1 MNRLLQDLRY
11 GGRMLR
17 KNPGF
22 TIVALIALIL
32 GIASTTAI
40 FSVVDGVLLHPLPY
54 PDSDHILSV
63 SQTVRSTGVS
73 TQDSSPANYLDW
85 LSQNNVFSH
94 MAASRG
100 GQGNLT
106 EGDRPE
112 RVRITVATATFFPL
126 FGVNPIL
133 GRTLLPTDEKA
144 GNANVVVLSYGLW
157 ERRFGSDRSVIGRD
171 IKLNG
176 EPHTVVGV
184 MPANFSPDDYGEL
197 WVPSPWGVPA
207 NALRPA
213 EDPRPSR
220 GSNYLDVW
228 ARLRPGVTL
237 EQARAEM
244 NAMMLRLEKQY
255 PNDDMG
261 VGIALTPLH
270 EEMVSGIR
278 PVLLVLVAAVA
289 SLLLIGCANVANLQL
304 ARAAGRAKEISIRA
318 ALGASRLRLIRQM
331 LTESVLLSLLGGILG
346 VLVAAWAVPLLVA
359 LSPSDIR
366 GFKEIGL
373 NLNVLVFGFLA
384 SVLTGILFGLVP
396 ALAVSSANPSAS
408 LGEGERGS
416 TASRSRSR
424 SVLIATEV
432 GLSLVLLIGAGLMVK
447 SFSKLTRVDPGF
459 VPERLLVF
467 DIGPS
472 FTDEARQTIFYQ
484 EVVARVQSVPGVE
497 RASAVSR
504 LPLTGGNSSRSFN
517 LPGSNTGYS
526 SDIRV
531 GTPEYFRTLG
541 IPLLQGR
548 NFTEHDTKNSA
559 PVAIVNDAFV
569 RATFPGQDPIGKYVV
584 NFGPHNEKLEIVGV
598 VGNVRHLALE
608 TTPRAELYQPLGQ
621 ASWPRMFIAVRTL
634 APNPLT
640 LVPAVQEAVWSVD
653 KNVAPGTAR
662 SMEELVARSLLKRKF
677 TMTLLTI
684 FAGLAVTLAA
694 IGLYGVMSYSVSQR
708 TREIGIRMALGAQRA
723 EVLKLIVKQG
733 MKVTAIGVLLGIIAS
748 LGLTRLIV
756 NLLFGVSATDFTTFL
771 ALSFVLLSVALLA
784 CWLPARRASGV
795 DPMVALR
802 SE

>member
-1 MNRLLQDLRY
+1 
-11 GGRMLR
+11 MLR

-22 TIVALIALIL
+22 TIVALIALVL

-40 FSVVDGVLLHPLPY
+40 FSVVDGVLLHSLPY
-54 PDSDHILSV
+54 PDSERILAV
-63 SQTVRSTGVS
+63 SQTVRSTGIS

-85 LSQNNVFSH
+85 ASQNNVFSH
-94 MAASRG
+94 IAASRG

-112 RVRITVATATFFPL
+112 RVRMTVTTASFFPL

-144 GNANVVVLSYGLW
+144 GNANVVVLSHGLW
-157 ERRFGSDRSVIGRD
+157 ERRFASDRNVIGRE

-184 MPANFSPDDYGEL
+184 MPPNFSPDDYGEL
-197 WVPSPWGVPA
+197 WLPSPWGVPA

-228 ARLRPGVTL
+228 ARLKPGISL
-237 EQARAEM
+237 GQAQAEM
-244 NAMMLRLEKQY
+244 NAIMLRLEKQY
-255 PNDDMG
+255 PVDNEG

-278 PVLLVLVAAVA
+278 PILLVLVAAVG

-318 ALGASRLRLIRQM
+318 ALGAGRWRLIRQM
-331 LTESVLLSLLGGILG
+331 LTESVLLALIGGILG

-359 LSPSDIR
+359 LSPPDIR
-366 GFKEIGL
+366 GFNEIGL
-373 NLNVLVFGFLA
+373 NRGVLVFSFLA

-396 ALAVSSANPSAS
+396 ALVASSANPSAS
-408 LGEGERGS
+408 LGDSERGS
-416 TASRSRSR
+416 TSSRSRSR
-424 SVLIATEV
+424 SILIAAEV

-459 VPERLLVF
+459 VPERLLIF

-472 FTDEARQTIFYQ
+472 FSDEARQTIFYQ
-484 EVVARVQSVPGVE
+484 QIIARVQAVPGVE
-497 RASAVSR
+497 RAAAVSR
-504 LPLTGGNSSRSFN
+504 LPLSGGNSSRTFN
-517 LPGSNTGYS
+517 LPGTSVNYS

-548 NFTEHDTKNSA
+548 NFTEHDTKGSA
-559 PVAIVNDAFV
+559 PVAIVNEALV
-569 RATFPGQDPIGKYVV
+569 RAAFPGQDPIGKYIV
-584 NFGPHNEKLEIVGV
+584 NFGPKNEKLEIVGV

-608 TTPRAELYQPLGQ
+608 TTPRPELYQPLGQ
-621 ASWPRMFIAVRTL
+621 ASWPRMFVAVRTL
-634 APNPLT
+634 ASNPLT
-640 LVPAVQEAVWSVD
+640 LVPAIQEAVWSVD

-662 SMEELVARSLLKRKF
+662 SMEGLVARSLLKRKF

-723 EVLKLIVKQG
+723 QVLKLIVNQG

-748 LGLTRLIV
+748 LGLTRLIA
-756 NLLFGVSATDFTTFL
+756 NLLFGVSATDFATFFV
-771 ALSFVLLSVALLA
+771 LSIILLSVALLA
-784 CWLPARRASGV
+784 CWWPARRASGV

-802 SE
+802 AE

>member
-1 MNRLLQDLRY
+1 MNKLLQDLRY
-11 GGRMLR
+11 GSRMLR

-54 PDSDHILSV
+54 PDSEHILSV

-85 LSQNNVFSH
+85 ASQNNVFSQ

-100 GQGNLT
+100 AQGNLT

-112 RVRITVATATFFPL
+112 RVRITVATASFFSL
-126 FGVNPIL
+126 FGVNPVL
-133 GRTLLPTDEKA
+133 GRTLLPSDEKA
-144 GNANVVVLSYGLW
+144 GSANVVVLSHGLW
-157 ERRFGSDRSVIGRD
+157 ERRFGSDRSVIGRE

-184 MPANFSPDDYGEL
+184 MPQNFSPDDYGEL
-197 WVPSPWGVPA
+197 WLPSPWGVPA

-213 EDPRPSR
+213 EDPRSSR

-228 ARLRPGVTL
+228 ARLKPGVSL
-237 EQARAEM
+237 EQARVEM
-244 NAMMLRLEKQY
+244 NAIMLRLEKQY

-278 PVLLVLVAAVA
+278 PVLLVLAAAVA

-318 ALGASRLRLIRQM
+318 ALGASRWRLIRQM
-331 LTESVLLSLLGGILG
+331 LTESVLLALLGGILG

-373 NLNVLVFGFLA
+373 NLNVLAFSFLA

-396 ALAVSSANPSAS
+396 ALAVSSAGPSAS

-416 TASRSRSR
+416 TSSRSRSR
-424 SVLIATEV
+424 SILIATEV
-432 GLSLVLLIGAGLMVK
+432 ALSLVLLIGAGLLVK
-447 SFSKLTRVDPGF
+447 SFSKLTHVDPGF
-459 VPERLLVF
+459 VPDRLLIF

-472 FTDEARQTIFYQ
+472 FTDEARQTLFYQ
-484 EVVARVQSVPGVE
+484 QVLARVRSVPGVE
-497 RASAVSR
+497 HAAAVSR
-504 LPLTGGNSSRSFN
+504 LPLSGGNSSRSFN
-517 LPGSNTGYS
+517 LPGSATNHS

-531 GTPEYFRTLG
+531 GTPEYFQTLG
-541 IPLLQGR
+541 IPLLRGR
-548 NFTEHDTKNSA
+548 DFTEHDEKNTA
-559 PVAIVNDAFV
+559 LVAIVNEAFV

-584 NFGPHNEKLEIVGV
+584 NFGPKNEKLEIVGV

-608 TTPRAELYQPLGQ
+608 TAPRAELYQPLGQ
-621 ASWPRMFIAVRTL
+621 ASWPRMFVAVRTL
-634 APNPLT
+634 TSNPLT
-640 LVPAVQEAVWSVD
+640 LVPAIQEAVWSVD

-662 SMEELVARSLLKRKF
+662 SMETLIARSLLQRKF

-708 TREIGIRMALGAQRA
+708 TREIVIRMALGAQRA

-733 MKVTAIGVLLGIIAS
+733 MTVTAIGVLLGIVAS
-748 LGLTRLIV
+748 LGVTRLIA
-756 NLLFGVSATDFTTFL
+756 NLLFGVSATDFATFL
-771 ALSFVLLSVALLA
+771 ALSSVLLSVALLA

-802 SE
+802 AE

>member
-1 MNRLLQDLRY
+1 MNKLLQDLRY
-11 GGRMLR
+11 GSRMLR

-54 PDSDHILSV
+54 PDSERILSV

-73 TQDSSPANYLDW
+73 MQDSSPANYLDW
-85 LSQNNVFSH
+85 AAQNNVFSH

-100 GQGNLT
+100 QQGNLT

-112 RVRITVATATFFPL
+112 RVRMTVTTASFFPL

-133 GRTLLPTDEKA
+133 GRTLLPTDEKP
-144 GNANVVVLSYGLW
+144 GSANVVVLSHGLW
-157 ERRFGSDRSVIGRD
+157 ERRFGSDRNVIGRE

-176 EPHTVVGV
+176 EPHTVIGV
-184 MPANFSPDDYGEL
+184 MPPNFSPDDYGEL
-197 WVPSPWGVPA
+197 WLPSPWGVPA

-213 EDPRPSR
+213 EDPRSSR
-220 GSNYLDVW
+220 SSNYLDVW
-228 ARLRPGVTL
+228 ARLKPGVSL
-237 EQARAEM
+237 EQARTEM
-244 NAMMLRLEKQY
+244 NAIMLRLEKQY
-255 PNDDMG
+255 PNDEQG

-278 PVLLVLVAAVA
+278 PVLLVLAAAVA

-304 ARAAGRAKEISIRA
+304 ARAAGRAKEISIRT
-318 ALGASRLRLIRQM
+318 ALGASRWRLIRQM
-331 LTESVLLSLLGGILG
+331 LTESVLLALLGGT
-346 VLVAAWAVPLLVA
+346 PLLVA
-359 LSPSDIR
+359 LSPSEIH

-373 NLNVLVFGFLA
+373 NLKVLTFSFLA

-396 ALAVSSANPSAS
+396 ALAVSSASPSES

-416 TASRSRSR
+416 TSSRSRSR
-424 SVLIATEV
+424 SILIVTEV
-432 GLSLVLLIGAGLMVK
+432 ALSLVLLIGAGLLMK
-447 SFSKLTRVDPGF
+447 SFSKLTSVDPGF
-459 VPERLLVF
+459 VPERLLIF
-467 DIGPS
+467 DVGPS

-484 EVVARVQSVPGVE
+484 QILARVQSVPGVE
-497 RASAVSR
+497 HAAAVSR
-504 LPLTGGNSSRSFN
+504 LPLSGGNSSRSFN
-517 LPGSNTGYS
+517 LPGDNANYT

-531 GTPEYFRTLG
+531 GTPEYFQTLG
-541 IPLLQGR
+541 IPLLRGR
-548 NFTEHDTKNSA
+548 TFTEHDTKNSA
-559 PVAIVNDAFV
+559 LVAIVNDAFA

-584 NFGPHNEKLEIVGV
+584 NFGPKDEKLEIVGV

-608 TTPRAELYQPLGQ
+608 TAPRAELYQPLGQ
-621 ASWPRMFIAVRTL
+621 ASWPRMFVAVRTL
-634 APNPLT
+634 TPNPLT
-640 LVPAVQEAVWSVD
+640 LVPAIQEAVWSVD

-662 SMEELVARSLLKRKF
+662 SMETLIARSLLQRKF
-677 TMTLLTI
+677 TMTLLTM

-733 MKVTAIGVLLGIIAS
+733 MTVTAIGVLLGIVAS
-748 LGLTRLIV
+748 LGVTRLIA
-756 NLLFGVSATDFTTFL
+756 NLLFGVSATDFATFL
-771 ALSFVLLSVALLA
+771 ALSSVLLFVALLA

-802 SE
+802 AE

>member
-1 MNRLLQDLRY
+1 MSTLLQDVRY
-11 GGRMLR
+11 GLRMLR

-22 TIVALIALIL
+22 TSVALIALIL

-40 FSVVDGVLLHPLPY
+40 FSVVDGVLLHSLPY
-54 PDSDHILSV
+54 PDSERILSV
-63 SQTVRSTGVS
+63 SQTVRSTGIS
-73 TQDSSPANYLDW
+73 SQDSSPANYLDW
-85 LSQNNVFSH
+85 GSQNNVFSQ

-100 GQGNLT
+100 AQGNLT

-112 RVRITVATATFFPL
+112 RVRMTVTTASFFPL

-157 ERRFGSDRSVIGRD
+157 ERRFASDRNVIGHE

-184 MPANFSPDDYGEL
+184 MPPNFSPDDYGEL
-197 WVPSPWGVPA
+197 WLPSPWGVPT
-207 NALRPA
+207 NALRPT
-213 EDPRPSR
+213 EDPRTVRS
-220 GSNYLDVW
+220 SNYLDVW
-228 ARLRPGVTL
+228 ARLKPGVSL

-244 NAMMLRLEKQY
+244 NAMMLRFETQY

-261 VGIALTPLH
+261 VGVALTPMH

-278 PVLLVLVAAVA
+278 PILLVLVAAVA

-331 LTESVLLSLLGGILG
+331 LTESVLLALIGGILG
-346 VLVAAWAVPLLVA
+346 VVVAAWAVPLLVS
-359 LSPSDIR
+359 LSPADIR

-373 NLNVLVFGFLA
+373 NREVLAFSFLA
-384 SVLTGILFGLVP
+384 SVLTGIVFGLVP
-396 ALAVSSANPSAS
+396 AWAVSSANPNES

-416 TASRSRSR
+416 TSSRSRSR
-424 SVLIATEV
+424 SILIATEV

-459 VPERLLVF
+459 IPERLLIF
-467 DIGPS
+467 DVGPS

-484 EVVARVQSVPGVE
+484 QILDRLQSVPGVE

-504 LPLTGGNSSRSFN
+504 LPLSGGNSSRSFN
-517 LPGSNTGYS
+517 LPGTTTGYT

-531 GTPEYFRTLG
+531 ATSEYFRTLG

-548 NFTEHDTKNSA
+548 NFTGHDSKDSA
-559 PVAIVNDAFV
+559 PVAIVNEAFA
-569 RATFPGQDPIGKYVV
+569 RATFPGQDPIGKYIV
-584 NFGPHNEKLEIVGV
+584 NFGPRNEKLEIVGV

-608 TTPRAELYQPLGQ
+608 TAPRAELYQPLGQ
-621 ASWPRMFIAVRTL
+621 ASWPRMFFAVRTL
-634 APNPLT
+634 TSNPLT
-640 LVPAVQEAVWSVD
+640 LVPAVQSAIWSVD

-662 SMEELVARSLLKRKF
+662 SMETLVARSLLTRKF
-677 TMTLLTI
+677 TMTLLAA

-723 EVLKLIVKQG
+723 QVLKLIVKQG
-733 MKVTAIGVLLGIIAS
+733 MKLTAIGVVLGIAAS
-748 LGLTRLIV
+748 LGLTRLIA
-756 NLLFGVSATDFTTFL
+756 NLLFGVSATDFATFG
-771 ALSFVLLSVALLA
+771 ALSVLLLSVALLA
-784 CWLPARRASGV
+784 CWLPARRASSV

-802 SE
+802 AE

>member
-11 GGRMLR
+11 GSRMLR

-22 TIVALIALIL
+22 TIVALIALVL

-54 PDSDHILSV
+54 PGSEEILSV
-63 SQTVRSTGVS
+63 TQTDRSTGIS
-73 TQDSSPANYLDW
+73 THDSSPANYLDW
-85 LSQNNVFSH
+85 AAQNNSFSH
-94 MAASRG
+94 IAASRG
-100 GQGNLT
+100 AQGNLT

-112 RVRITVATATFFPL
+112 RVRTTTATASFFPL

-133 GRTLLPTDEKA
+133 GRTLLATDEKP
-144 GNANVVVLSYGLW
+144 GSANVVVLGYGLW
-157 ERRFGSDRSVIGRD
+157 ERRFGSDRNVIGRE

-184 MPANFSPDDYGEL
+184 MPASFSPDDYGEL
-197 WVPSPWGVPA
+197 WLPSPWGVPS
-207 NALRPA
+207 NSLRPT
-213 EDPRPSR
+213 EDPRSVR
-220 GSNYLDVW
+220 SSNYLDVW
-228 ARLRPGVTL
+228 ARLKPGVSL

-244 NAMMLRLEKQY
+244 NAIMLRMEKQY
-255 PNDDMG
+255 PVDNQG

-270 EEMVSGIR
+270 EAMVSDIR
-278 PVLLVLVAAVA
+278 PTLLVLAAAVA

-304 ARAAGRAKEISIRA
+304 ARAAGRVKEISIRA
-318 ALGASRLRLIRQM
+318 ALGASRWRLIRQM
-331 LTESVLLSLLGGILG
+331 LTESVLLALIGGILG
-346 VLVAAWAVPLLVA
+346 VLVAAWAVPLLVS
-359 LSPSDIR
+359 LSPADIR

-373 NLNVLVFGFLA
+373 NRGVLVFSLLA
-384 SVLTGILFGLVP
+384 SVFTGILFGVVP
-396 ALAVSSANPSAS
+396 AFVASSANPSAS
-408 LGEGERGS
+408 LGESERGS
-416 TASRSRSR
+416 TSSRSRSR
-424 SVLIATEV
+424 SILIATEV

-459 VPERLLVF
+459 VPERLLIF

-472 FTDEARQTIFYQ
+472 FTDEAHQTIFYQ
-484 EVVARVQSVPGVE
+484 QILARVQAVPGVE
-497 RASAVSR
+497 RAAAVSR
-504 LPLTGGNSSRSFN
+504 LPLSGGNSVRTFN
-517 LPGSNTGYS
+517 LPGSDTSYN

-531 GTPEYFRTLG
+531 GTPEYFRTMG

-548 NFTEHDTKNSA
+548 NFTEHDSKGSA
-559 PVAIVNDAFV
+559 PVAIVNEALV
-569 RATFPGQDPIGKYVV
+569 RATFPGQDPIGKYIV
-584 NFGPHNEKLEIVGV
+584 NFGPKSEKLEIVGV

-608 TTPRAELYQPLGQ
+608 TAPRAEIYQPLGQ
-621 ASWPRMFIAVRTL
+621 ASWPRMFVAVRTL
-634 APNPLT
+634 SSNPLA
-640 LVPAVQEAVWSVD
+640 LVPAIQEAVRSVD

-662 SMEELVARSLLKRKF
+662 SMEGLVARSLLKRKF

-723 EVLKLIVKQG
+723 QVLKLIVNQG

-748 LGLTRLIV
+748 LGLTRLIA
-756 NLLFGVSATDFTTFL
+756 NLLFGVSATDFATFFV
-771 ALSFVLLSVALLA
+771 LSIILLSVALLA
-784 CWLPARRASGV
+784 CWWPARRASGV

-802 SE
+802 AE

>member
-1 MNRLLQDLRY
+1 
-11 GGRMLR
+11 
-17 KNPGF
+17 
-22 TIVALIALIL
+22 
-32 GIASTTAI
+32 
-40 FSVVDGVLLHPLPY
+40 
-54 PDSDHILSV
+54 
-63 SQTVRSTGVS
+63 
-73 TQDSSPANYLDW
+73 
-85 LSQNNVFSH
+85 
-94 MAASRG
+94 
-100 GQGNLT
+100 
-106 EGDRPE
+106 
-112 RVRITVATATFFPL
+112 
-126 FGVNPIL
+126 
-133 GRTLLPTDEKA
+133 
-144 GNANVVVLSYGLW
+144 
-157 ERRFGSDRSVIGRD
+157 
-171 IKLNG
+171 
-176 EPHTVVGV
+176 
-184 MPANFSPDDYGEL
+184 
-197 WVPSPWGVPA
+197 
-207 NALRPA
+207 
-213 EDPRPSR
+213 
-220 GSNYLDVW
+220 
-228 ARLRPGVTL
+228 
-237 EQARAEM
+237 M
-244 NAMMLRLEKQY
+244 NAIMLRLEKQY

-278 PVLLVLVAAVA
+278 PILLVLVAAVA
-289 SLLLIGCANVANLQL
+289 SLLFIGCANVANLQL

-331 LTESVLLSLLGGILG
+331 LTESVLLALIGGILG
-346 VLVAAWAVPLLVA
+346 VVVAAWAVPLLVS
-359 LSPSDIR
+359 LSPADIR

-373 NLNVLVFGFLA
+373 NREVLVFSFLA
-384 SVLTGILFGLVP
+384 SVLTGIVFGLVP
-396 ALAVSSANPSAS
+396 AWVVSSANPNES

-416 TASRSRSR
+416 TSSRSRGR
-424 SVLIATEV
+424 SILIASEV

-459 VPERLLVF
+459 IPERLLIF

-484 EVVARVQSVPGVE
+484 QILARLQSVPGVE
-497 RASAVSR
+497 RAAAVSR
-504 LPLTGGNSSRSFN
+504 LPLSGGNSSRSFN
-517 LPGSNTGYS
+517 LPGTNTGYS

-559 PVAIVNDAFV
+559 PVAIVNEAFV

-608 TTPRAELYQPLGQ
+608 TAPRAELYQPLGQ
-621 ASWPRMFIAVRTL
+621 ASWPRMFVAVRTL
-634 APNPLT
+634 TSNPLT
-640 LVPAVQEAVWSVD
+640 LVPAVQEAIWSVD

-677 TMTLLTI
+677 TMTLLTV

-733 MKVTAIGVLLGIIAS
+733 MKVTAIGVLLGIVAS
-748 LGLTRLIV
+748 LGLTRLIA
-756 NLLFGVSATDFTTFL
+756 NLLFGVSATDFATFG
-771 ALSFVLLSVALLA
+771 ALSVLLLSVALLA

-802 SE
+802 AE

>member
-1 MNRLLQDLRY
+1 MSTLLQDVRY
-11 GGRMLR
+11 GLRMLR

-40 FSVVDGVLLHPLPY
+40 FTVVDGVLLHSLPY
-54 PDSDHILSV
+54 PDSERILSV
-63 SQTVRSTGVS
+63 SQTVRSTGIS
-73 TQDSSPANYLDW
+73 SQDSSPANYLDW
-85 LSQNNVFSH
+85 AAQNNVFLQ

-100 GQGNLT
+100 AQGNLT

-112 RVRITVATATFFPL
+112 RVRMTVTTASFFPL

-157 ERRFGSDRSVIGRD
+157 ERRFASNRNVIGRE

-184 MPANFSPDDYGEL
+184 MPANFSPDDYGDL
-197 WVPSPWGVPA
+197 WLPSPWGVPA
-207 NALRPA
+207 NALRPT
-213 EDPRPSR
+213 EDPRPVRS
-220 GSNYLDVW
+220 SNHLDVW
-228 ARLRPGVTL
+228 ARLKPGVSL

-244 NAMMLRLEKQY
+244 NAMMLRFETQY

-261 VGIALTPLH
+261 VGIALTPMH

-278 PVLLVLVAAVA
+278 PILLVLVAAVA

-304 ARAAGRAKEISIRA
+304 ARAAARAKEISIRA

-331 LTESVLLSLLGGILG
+331 LTESVLLALIGGILG
-346 VLVAAWAVPLLVA
+346 VVVAAWAVPLLVG
-359 LSPSDIR
+359 LSPADIR

-373 NLNVLVFGFLA
+373 NREVLAFSFLA
-384 SVLTGILFGLVP
+384 SVLTGIVFGLVP
-396 ALAVSSANPSAS
+396 AWAVSSANPNES

-416 TASRSRSR
+416 TSSRSRSI
-424 SVLIATEV
+424 LIAAEV

-459 VPERLLVF
+459 TPERLLIF
-467 DIGPS
+467 DVGPS

-484 EVVARVQSVPGVE
+484 QILGRLQTVPGVE
-497 RASAVSR
+497 RAAAVSR
-504 LPLTGGNSSRSFN
+504 LPLSGGNSSRSFN
-517 LPGSNTGYS
+517 LPGTTTGYT

-548 NFTEHDTKNSA
+548 NFTDHDSKNSA
-559 PVAIVNDAFV
+559 PVAIVNEAFA
-569 RATFPGQDPIGKYVV
+569 RATFPGQDPIGKYIV
-584 NFGPHNEKLEIVGV
+584 NFGPGNEKLEIVGV

-608 TTPRAELYQPLGQ
+608 TAPRAELYQPLGQ
-621 ASWPRMFIAVRTL
+621 ASWPRMFFAVRTL
-634 APNPLT
+634 TSNPLT
-640 LVPAVQEAVWSVD
+640 LVPAIQDAIWSVD

-662 SMEELVARSLLKRKF
+662 SMEMLVARSLLKRKF
-677 TMTLLTI
+677 TMTLLAI

-723 EVLKLIVKQG
+723 QVLKLIVKQG
-733 MKVTAIGVLLGIIAS
+733 MKLTAIGVLLGIGAS
-748 LGLTRLIV
+748 LGLTRLIA
-756 NLLFGVSATDFTTFL
+756 NLLFGVSATDLATFG
-771 ALSFVLLSVALLA
+771 ALSVLLLSVALLA

-802 SE
+802 TD